1 MWDASYHVILMEVPR
16 DELNMSTERDRQA
29 LFRHLRR
36 AINDEKVLSV
46 MEQVPRELFVPNEWR
61 RLAYKDTPQ
70 PIGSGQTISQPF
82 IVALMTRTL
91 DLRGHERV
99 LELGTGTGYQA
110 AILSL
115 LVPQGKVLTLERIP
129 ALASAA
135 KELLTYLEYNNVEV
149 RAAGTSLGC
158 PAESPFDAILVT
170 AAAPKLPPSL
180 LDQMAP
186 GGRMVL
192 PVGKRKEQELVKVLR
207 TDEGPTLKLFGPCR
221 FVPLIG
227 KDAWPDDSGAL

>member
-1 MWDASYHVILMEVPR
+1 
-16 DELNMSTERDRQA
+16 MSTERDRQA

-36 AINDEKVLSV
+36 AINDEKVLST
-46 MEQVPRELFVPNEWR
+46 MEQVPRELFVPGEWR

-82 IVALMTRTL
+82 IVALMTSL
-91 DLRGHERV
+91 LELQGHERL

-110 AILSL
+110 AILSR

-135 KELLTYLEYNNVEV
+135 RELLRYLEYTNVEV
-149 RAAGTSLGC
+149 RAADAALGC
-158 PAESPFDAILVT
+158 TEEAPFDAILVT
-170 AAAPKLPPSL
+170 AAAPKLPPAL
-180 LDQMAP
+180 LDQMAL

-192 PVGKRKEQELVKVLR
+192 PVGNLKEQELVRVLR
-207 TDEGPTLKLFGPCR
+207 TDEGPTLRLFGPCR

-227 KDAWPDDSGAL
+227 KDAWPDDPGVL

>member
-1 MWDASYHVILMEVPR
+1 
-16 DELNMSTERDRQA
+16 MSIERDRQA

-36 AINDEKVLSV
+36 AINDEKVLST
-46 MEQVPRELFVPNEWR
+46 MEQVPRDLFVPNEWR
-61 RLAYKDTPQ
+61 RRAYKDTPQ

-82 IVALMTRTL
+82 IVALMTSIL

-110 AILSL
+110 AILSR
-115 LVPQGKVLTLERIP
+115 LVPQGKILTLERIP

-135 KELLTYLEYNNVEV
+135 RELLTYLEYTNIEV
-149 RAAGTSLGC
+149 RVADAALGC
-158 PAESPFDAILVT
+158 HEEAPFDAILVT
-170 AAAPKLPPSL
+170 AAAPKLSPSL
-180 LDQMAP
+180 LDQMAL

-192 PVGKRKEQELVKVLR
+192 PIGKMKEQELVKVLR
-207 TDEGPTLKLFGPCR
+207 TDEGPTLRLYGPCR

-227 KDAWPDDSGAL
+227 KDAWPDDSGVH

>member
-1 MWDASYHVILMEVPR
+1 MVYILS
-16 DELNMSTERDRQA
+16 DEPNMSIERDRQA

-36 AINDEKVLSV
+36 AINDEKVLST
-46 MEQVPRELFVPNEWR
+46 MEHVPRELFVPAEWR

-82 IVALMTRTL
+82 IVALMTSIL

-110 AILSL
+110 AILSR

-129 ALASAA
+129 ALAGAA
-135 KELLTYLEYNNVEV
+135 RELLKYLEYTNVEV
-149 RAAGTSLGC
+149 RVAGASLGC
-158 PAESPFDAILVT
+158 HEEAPFDAIIVT
-170 AAAPKLPPSL
+170 AGTPKLPQPL
-180 LDQMAP
+180 LDQMAL

-192 PVGKRKEQELVKVLR
+192 PVGNLEEQELIRVLR
-207 TDEGPTLKLFGPCR
+207 TDEGPTLRLFGPCR

-227 KDAWPDDSGAL
+227 KDAWPNDSGTL